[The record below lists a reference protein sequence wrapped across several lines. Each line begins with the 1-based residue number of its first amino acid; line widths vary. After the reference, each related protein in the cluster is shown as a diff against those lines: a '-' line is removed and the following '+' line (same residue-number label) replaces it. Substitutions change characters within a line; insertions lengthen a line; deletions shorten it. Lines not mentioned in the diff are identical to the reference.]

1 MEMICI
7 AKCVAINKKSN
18 AQGFKTLDI
27 GDIVEFTIPI
37 KAAGHMSGR
46 RKTLASYI
54 KVRNTRTGE
63 EGYQSFNEIEKRLEN
78 YEFMQLNSKE
88 M

>member
-1 MEMICI
+1 
-7 AKCVAINKKSN
+7 
-18 AQGFKTLDI
+18 
-27 GDIVEFTIPI
+27 
-37 KAAGHMSGR
+37 MSGR
-46 RKTLASYI
+46 RETLASYI